1 MYLANSGGIAYVVG
15 VAISRRGLSTFEGEA
30 GMPVKNFGRHLKQ
43 IRQEK
48 GLTQVNLARMT
59 QLSDRHIRNLEKGER
74 WPEATTVRKL
84 CKALSV
90 TLRELFDFDY
100 P

>member
-1 MYLANSGGIAYVVG
+1 
-15 VAISRRGLSTFEGEA
+15 
-30 GMPVKNFGRHLKQ
+30 MPQLLTRFGSHLKQ
-43 IRQEK
+43 LR
-48 GLTQVNLARMT
+48 VDRCMT
-59 QLSDRHIRNLEKGER
+59 QAQLAEAAELSDRHIRNLEKGER

-84 CKALSV
+84 CFALGV